1 MKKILFFIIVTII
14 FVACKK
20 DSAVDYAI
28 ISGKIINRPTNDI
41 TINSIDRTFT
51 EPIEISKDGSFI
63 DTLNTDIQPYVLY
76 DGKNPVFL
84 HIEDGFNL
92 NVNYDFKDFSNSLV
106 ISGVGSEV
114 NNYLIAKRKIEIDLI
129 GVSLAALYGAN
140 ETEYKNKIR
149 SITDAQ
155 NKLLT
160 DSKGISS
167 EYIEKE
173 ERNLNYFY
181 LRMLIDYED
190 AHKHFTKNSDFKVSN
205 DFLEELNSID
215 YSKEEDYEFSDF
227 YKSLVR
233 NHYEKKAKEI
243 REKDSIKVDIAF
255 IKTVSNIKSNIIKNG
270 LLFEHATN
278 KMAYSKD
285 VEAYYKLFI
294 ENSTDEKNNALITE
308 KYNKLVGLKS
318 GKPSPKF
325 VNYVNYNGGTT
336 SLEDLKG
343 KYVYIDVWA
352 TWCGPCIGE
361 IPALKEVEKQYHDKN
376 IEFVSISI
384 DKASDHEKWKTM
396 VEEKELGGVQ
406 LFADNDWNS
415 GFVKD
420 YQINGI
426 PRFILIDPDG
436 NIVDSNAPR
445 PSSPKLIELFNEL
458 NI

>member
-1 MKKILFFIIVTII
+1 MKKILFLIIAIML
-14 FVACKK
+14 VACKK
-20 DSAVDYAI
+20 DLPLDYAI
-28 ISGKIINRPTNDI
+28 ISGKITNKPTNEI
-41 TINSIDRTFT
+41 TINSMDRTFT
-51 EPIEISKDGSFI
+51 EPIEISEDGSFI
-63 DTLNTDIQPYVLY
+63 DTLNTEIQSYVLY

-149 SITDAQ
+149 SITEAQ

-227 YKSLVR
+227 YKSLVKK
-233 NHYEKKAKEI
+233 HYEDEAKKL
-243 REKDSIKVDIAF
+243 REKDSIKGDIAF
-255 IKTVSNIKSNIIKNG
+255 IKTVSTIKSDIIKNG
-270 LLFEHATN
+270 LLFEHAIS
-278 KMAYSKD
+278 KMMNSKD
-285 VEAYYKLFI
+285 IEAYYKLFI
-294 ENSTDEKNNALITE
+294 KNSTDEKNNALITE

-325 VNYVNYNGGTT
+325 VNYENYKGDTT
-336 SLEDLKG
+336 SLDDLKG

-352 TWCGPCIGE
+352 TWCGPCIRE

-384 DKASDHEKWKTM
+384 DKVSDHEKWKTM
-396 VEEKELGGVQ
+396 VAEKELGGIQ

-420 YQINGI
+420 YQITGI

-436 NIVDSNAPR
+436 NIVKQNAPR
-445 PSSPKLIELFNEL
+445 PSNPKLIELFNEL
-458 NI
+458 KI